1 MAVQD
6 PQAHI
11 EALQAIAAMEGE
23 LTDKMLARAKI
34 AGDALRI
41 LKQTAEQYEEIKTK
55 IMAVEEVKGLTQKE
69 VNKRQAAAM
78 AELDSFREMYNSRRT
93 IINDTLKFEES
104 KRAELLKGYEAHYSK
119 ADEMARK
126 SSLNTT
132 EQNKLSLNQN

>member
-41 LKQTAEQYEEIKTK
+41 LKQTAEQLW
-55 IMAVEEVKGLTQKE
+55 MAL
-69 VNKRQAAAM
+69 
-78 AELDSFREMYNSRRT
+78 
-93 IINDTLKFEES
+93 
-104 KRAELLKGYEAHYSK
+104 
-119 ADEMARK
+119 
-126 SSLNTT
+126 
-132 EQNKLSLNQN
+132 